1 MPPCLLA
8 ACRPVTLF
16 LSIALLISAC
26 GGGSSGDDSSGPG
39 DGPEVPEDPG
49 PTPEPEP
56 EPEPDPEPDP
66 EPEPE
71 PEPEPDPTPT
81 PDPDPEPEPEPDTVL
96 LEVQVT
102 GGGNGSVTSVPA
114 GIDCPVQCQVLLD
127 ATEDFVLS
135 AEPDD
140 ASVFAGWDGPCTGQG
155 ADCTFDL
162 VENVTITATF
172 DPATPPVQAV
182 GLPPEGALSI
192 FQASGST
199 GGTIAAAM
207 EEATVGDGAQGLWI
221 SGDRGETW
229 QKRIDG
235 EVSFV
240 SISADAPQR
249 ILAAADNR
257 IYLSQD
263 GGASFPEVSAILGQF
278 GDRITIADGQF
289 GAGNN
294 ELWLAGGDPVA
305 GGVYRSTDGGQNW
318 SALLGGTGDAVA
330 IDHIEV
336 VGTTIYFGSFLDERF
351 EISRDNGQ
359 SFQSIRAGLP
369 NDRFLLQAG
378 IAVAPSDA
386 ERVFVNGFGSENGG
400 MQWTARDVNPAGT
413 VWRGNDL
420 LRVRSDGIYR
430 STDLGESFDK
440 IVPFVDYIGPSPTLG
455 RSIWAA
461 TDGLYI
467 RNGNDIGFVAYEDL
481 E

>member
-1 MPPCLLA
+1 MSRHLLG
-8 ACRPVTLF
+8 ACRPSTVFFAITL
-16 LSIALLISAC
+16 LLSAC
-26 GGGSSGDDSSGPG
+26 GGGSSGDDASGTG
-39 DGPEVPEDPG
+39 DEPEVPADPA
-49 PTPEPEP
+49 PTPE
-56 EPEPDPEPDP
+56 PEPDP

-71 PEPEPDPTPT
+71 PEPDPAPTPE
-81 PDPDPEPEPEPDTVL
+81 PEPEPEPDTAF

-127 ATEDFVLS
+127 ATEGFVLS

-140 ASVFAGWDGPCTGQG
+140 ASVFAGWDGSCAGQG

-162 VENVTITATF
+162 VENVTFTATF

-182 GLPPEGALSI
+182 GLPPEGAPTI
-192 FQASGST
+192 FQASDST

-235 EVSFV
+235 KVSFV
-240 SISADAPQR
+240 SIAPDEPQR
-249 ILAAADNR
+249 IIASADNR
-257 IYLSQD
+257 IYLSED
-263 GGASFPEVSAILGQF
+263 GGASFAEVSAILGQF

-330 IDHIEV
+330 IDDIEV

-378 IAVAPSDA
+378 IAVSPSDA

-400 MQWTARDVNPAGT
+400 TQWTARDVNPAGT

-440 IVPFVDYIGPSPTLG
+440 IVTFVDYIGPSPTLG

-467 RNGNDIGFVAYEDL
+467 RNGSDVGFVAYEDL